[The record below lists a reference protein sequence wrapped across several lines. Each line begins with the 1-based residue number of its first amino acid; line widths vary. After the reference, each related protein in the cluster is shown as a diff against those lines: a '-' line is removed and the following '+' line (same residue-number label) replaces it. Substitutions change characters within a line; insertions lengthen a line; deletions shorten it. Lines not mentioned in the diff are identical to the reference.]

1 MALNS
6 KIFLINAFNILLSA
20 VGLHGIWDTS
30 LTVLG
35 SDTLKIFILIVI
47 VWILV
52 FILMGAGLKQV
63 NLLQKEF
70 KEQQKKVDE

>member
-30 LTVLG
+30 LTVLAVIR
-35 SDTLKIFILIVI
+35 LKIFILIAI
-47 VWILV
+47 VWILCIH
-52 FILMGAGLKQV
+52 FNGRAGLKQV
-63 NLLQKEF
+63 NFTAEKEF
-70 KEQQKKVDE
+70 KEQQKK